1 MSLINAGTVNIKC
14 NENDN
19 VIELIEELK
28 DEISEL
34 KNTIQIRRVVKVV
47 NKIK

>member
-34 KNTIQIRRVVKVV
+34 KK
-47 NKIK
+47 